1 MNSAKATIE
10 ELTGDPGQTL
20 ATEGGEIADGE
31 NASRRQ
37 IGEKR
42 VATR

>member
-20 ATEGGEIADGE
+20 ATEGGEIAPTAPTE
-31 NASRRQ
+31 RTPAVV
-37 IGEKR
+37 K
-42 VATR
+42 